1 MRRLC
6 LGVLSLLLVSG
17 AMSAQTPEPVVS
29 RDVAFWAQGVDPN
42 VPGSVSLTGV
52 TNVPNSQVTCNLA
65 HLNVPPGVLVNPTQ
79 IRFDDPAD
87 VTKDC
92 QVNPS
97 VATPLLLAVPFGTGI
112 RVGVRARGA
121 TTISVWTLSNPFD
134 RAAVPVVAVTNVRV
148 L

>member
-6 LGVLSLLLVSG
+6 LCVLSLLLVSVV
-17 AMSAQTPEPVVS
+17 SAQTPEPVVS

-42 VPGSVSLTGV
+42 LPGSVSLTGV
-52 TNVPNSQVTCNLA
+52 TNVPNNQVTCNLTKA
-65 HLNVPPGVLVNPTQ
+65 TVPPGVLVNPTI

-87 VTKDC
+87 ITKDC
-92 QVNPS
+92 AVNAA
-97 VATPLLLAVPFGTGI
+97 VAAPLFLAVPFGTGI

-121 TTISVWTLSNPFD
+121 TTISTWTLSNPFD